1 LDCRFRAAF
10 GAKRHD
16 ALERG
21 ADSRYAGS
29 VRRRVERVIMNM
41 AVELTIDGEVV
52 RAVTQDMSP
61 FGMFVRLDRDVPIGT
76 PVELAITVRGA
87 RHTAPGVIVH
97 ALDRHEALTLGR
109 QRGYGVMFRGARPGE
124 PGAALATEVIR
135 LIENHVAA
143 HAQTEDLRIVIADP
157 STRLLER
164 LSTALGNAGFSVAT
178 VTNGIEALGAALTRT
193 PDVVLA
199 ERDMPVLDGLQL
211 LSEMGQHAELAGV
224 PVMIMAEPEHATDL
238 DRLEAFQQGAVEF
251 IPKPFTALE
260 VILRARR
267 LARAARRDSERV
279 VLRGDVDHLGL
290 PSLLS
295 MLEQDRKTGVLT
307 LTRQEVVAW
316 LWFDEGKL
324 IRVRGSDLRAD
335 SRATLMRILDW
346 TDGRFELSVGA
357 PEGPRELDSTVT
369 HLLLEHARMRD
380 ESTRSPS

>member
-1 LDCRFRAAF
+1 
-10 GAKRHD
+10 
-16 ALERG
+16 
-21 ADSRYAGS
+21 
-29 VRRRVERVIMNM
+29 MNM
-41 AVELTIDGEVV
+41 AVELVIAGETV

-61 FGMFVRLDRDVPIGT
+61 FGMFVRLERKIPIGT
-76 PVELAITVRGA
+76 SIELAITVRGV
-87 RHTAPGVIVH
+87 RHTAPGIIVH
-97 ALDRHEALTLGR
+97 SLDQQEAQSLGR
-109 QRGYGVMFRGARPGE
+109 QPGLGVMFRGARPGE

-224 PVMIMAEPEHATDL
+224 PVMIMAEPEHASDL

-279 VLRGDVDHLGL
+279 VLRGTVDALGL

-307 LTRQEVVAW
+307 LTREEVVAW
-316 LWFDEGKL
+316 LWFDEGRL
-324 IRVRGSDLRAD
+324 VRARGSDVRGD
-335 SRATLMRILDW
+335 SRSTLMRVLDW
-346 TDGRFELSVGA
+346 TDGRFELSASA
-357 PEGPRELDSTVT
+357 PEGPRELDSSVT
-369 HLLLEHARMRD
+369 HLLLEHARIRD
-380 ESTRSPS
+380 EQNRPGN